1 MAGEPFSEDDLLD
14 YVRGAAPPALS
25 ERIEAAMARDPA
37 FKAEIALMRGLKP
50 ALQGAE
56 TGPSSAEFGWRRLE
70 AEIRRDGAQPRST
83 PLLRQV
89 AILRIAAVLLLVV
102 GLGQAGYIAS
112 LLSTGEEPTYHTA
125 TKATE
130 AYVLGIAFAPEA
142 TAAEIEAL
150 LGETDARVIDG
161 PSALGLYRVAFV
173 SAEALEDGQALFQT
187 SPLITLV
194 AEE

>member
-1 MAGEPFSEDDLLD
+1 MAGNPFSEDDLLE
-14 YVRGAAPPALS
+14 YVRGTASSVLS
-25 ERIEAAMARDPA
+25 ERIEAEIARDPA

-50 ALQGAE
+50 ALESAD

-70 AEIRRDGAQPRST
+70 AEIRREGAQPRNT

-89 AILRIAAVLLLVV
+89 GFLRVAAVLLLVV

-112 LLSTGEEPTYHTA
+112 LLNTGEEPTYHTA

-142 TAAEIEAL
+142 TAAEIGGL
-150 LGETDARVIDG
+150 LRDADARIIDG

-173 SAEALEDGQALFQT
+173 SAEALKGGQALFQT